1 MSDSETQSKL
11 EVATDLNSNSSS
23 TSHSSDSVE
32 ENGVSA
38 EQTKQTG
45 FFGNLIFNIAVP
57 VLVMSYLS
65 SDEYLGPMWS
75 IAVALA
81 FPLAFGIYD
90 LKQTNKVNPFSV
102 LGIISVVLTGGISLL
117 KLPAEYIAIKEAAIP
132 LIIGLAVIATQFGK
146 KPLVKALIL
155 NDQLIN
161 WPKLNHTLEEKGL
174 TTIFN
179 AKVAISS
186 YIVASSFFLSSILNY
201 LLAKWILVSEPGT
214 TAYTEELGRM
224 TALSYPVIVIP
235 SMILLICALVYL
247 FKQISKVTGEPVESF
262 LQQ

>member
-1 MSDSETQSKL
+1 MSTT
-11 EVATDLNSNSSS
+11 EV
-23 TSHSSDSVE
+23 E
-32 ENGVSA
+32 
-38 EQTKQTG
+38 KPPQTG

-57 VLVMSYLS
+57 VLVMTYLS

-75 IAVALA
+75 IAFALS
-81 FPLAFGIYD
+81 FPLVFGFYD
-90 LKQTNKVNPFSV
+90 LKLTKKINPFSV
-102 LGIISVVLTGGISLL
+102 LGIVSVILTGGISLL

-132 LIIGLAVIATQFGK
+132 GLIGIAVLITQFSK

-155 NDQLIN
+155 NDQLVN
-161 WPKLNHTLEEKGL
+161 WPKLNNTLEEKKL
-174 TTIFN
+174 TETFN
-179 AKVAISS
+179 NKVAVSS
-186 YIVASSFFLSSILNY
+186 YIVASSFFLSSVLNY

-235 SMILLICALVYL
+235 SMILLIIALMYL
-247 FKQISKVTGEPVESF
+247 FKQISAVTGEPVESF

>member
-1 MSDSETQSKL
+1 M
-11 EVATDLNSNSSS
+11 SS
-23 TSHSSDSVE
+23 TEVE
-32 ENGVSA
+32 
-38 EQTKQTG
+38 KPPQTG

-57 VLVMSYLS
+57 VLVMTYLS

-75 IAVALA
+75 IAFALS
-81 FPLAFGIYD
+81 FPLVFGFYD
-90 LKQTNKVNPFSV
+90 LKLTKKINPFSV
-102 LGIISVVLTGGISLL
+102 LGIVSVILTGGISLL

-132 LIIGLAVIATQFGK
+132 GLIGLAVLLTQFSK

-155 NDQLIN
+155 NDQLVN
-161 WPKLNHTLEEKGL
+161 WPKLNDTLEQKNL
-174 TTIFN
+174 TEIFN
-179 AKVAISS
+179 GKVAVSS
-186 YIVASSFFLSSILNY
+186 YIVASSFFLSSVLNY

-235 SMILLICALVYL
+235 SMILLIIALMYL
-247 FKQISKVTGEPVESF
+247 FKQISAVTGEPVESF